1 MRNLRTRSAYTH
13 GMAAPPNARP
23 PGPTKGRRLLR
34 ALARVVA
41 LLFVGGM
48 AYTGWYFLRPIPKPG
63 AEELFRGVHYVREVR
78 DDGTR
83 RAIVHTVVVDNA
95 TPGVSF
101 FVTPGDPSRALPLV
115 ARTPSA
121 LLREYHLQVVVNG
134 DFFSPWYSNNPF
146 DFYPHEGDP
155 VEVDGY
161 AASDGVVYSK
171 KTSPGARTLRFYR
184 DGRVSLRPPRDDVL
198 YAISGEAFIDDG
210 VFVTAAGSVHDP
222 EAPLPRTA
230 IGLDERE
237 LRLFVF
243 VVDGRQPRYSAGLA
257 LRELAEVAIRAG
269 ARDVVNL
276 DGGGSSAL
284 VAEDGAGKV
293 RQLSTPIHTRIPGR
307 ERPVANH
314 LGIRALP
321 LHE

>member
-1 MRNLRTRSAYTH
+1 M
-13 GMAAPPNARP
+13 
-23 PGPTKGRRLLR
+23 
-34 ALARVVA
+34 
-41 LLFVGGM
+41 
-48 AYTGWYFLRPIPKPG
+48 
-63 AEELFRGVHYVREVR
+63 
-78 DDGTR
+78 
-83 RAIVHTVVVDNA
+83 
-95 TPGVSF
+95 
-101 FVTPGDPSRALPLV
+101 
-115 ARTPSA
+115 
-121 LLREYHLQVVVNG
+121 
-134 DFFSPWYSNNPF
+134 
-146 DFYPHEGDP
+146 
-155 VEVDGY
+155 
-161 AASDGVVYSK
+161 
-171 KTSPGARTLRFYR
+171 
-184 DGRVSLRPPRDDVL
+184 L

-307 ERPVANH
+307 ERPIANH